1 MIDGYDLKHP
11 GKVCSFRKRPHG
23 RRNDD
28 EKSHLD
34 GLMVH
39 QCDGNEKDVSWNT
52 FLNRM
57 LAEDF
62 LPCRAAWTISV
73 MERKQIRQRSP
84 RISFM
89 RNMFWQAKRV
99 MCRDNP
105 FSTNPC
111 TTDIE
116 TRRGRNPI
124 LYRPGFAIL
133 SSLM

>member
-1 MIDGYDLKHP
+1 MIDDYDLKHP

-89 RNMFWQAKRV
+89 RNYMFWQAKRV

-105 FSTNPC
+105 FFQRTLVQQTSKPGE
-111 TTDIE
+111 DAIQSSIV
-116 TRRGRNPI
+116 PAL
-124 LYRPGFAIL
+124 LYCPL
-133 SSLM
+133 